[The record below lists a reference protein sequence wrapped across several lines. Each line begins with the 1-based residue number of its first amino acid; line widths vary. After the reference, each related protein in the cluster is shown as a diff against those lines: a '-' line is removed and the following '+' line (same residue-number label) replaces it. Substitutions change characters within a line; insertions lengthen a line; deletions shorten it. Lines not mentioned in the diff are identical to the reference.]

1 MKKLSLVRS
10 LLLFSMLTSGVGL
23 LLFCAGFLI
32 FDLHSFRA
40 KKVYD
45 LKSTADL
52 LSSNANS
59 ALGFGDSEAGNQIVE
74 TMRVRPGI
82 RTAILYTLDNKILAW
97 YVRRDLPPPLPFL
110 FSPTLVFRNRI
121 LVTVGTVYLKDDLS
135 DVHDRMIHF
144 AWTSTVMALACLFFV
159 YLLSLRLRQT
169 VARPVYGLA
178 EVARK
183 VASGNDYS
191 LRAEEGPGE
200 S

>member
-1 MKKLSLVRS
+1 MKRLSLVRS

-74 TMRVRPGI
+74 AMRVRPGI

-97 YVRRDLPPPLPFL
+97 YVRRDLTGKYSPPSLPFL
-110 FSPTLVFRNRI
+110 CCGPRTHYRFPKPYSWRV
-121 LVTVGTVYLKDDLS
+121 
-135 DVHDRMIHF
+135 DR
-144 AWTSTVMALACLFFV
+144 
-159 YLLSLRLRQT
+159 
-169 VARPVYGLA
+169 
-178 EVARK
+178 
-183 VASGNDYS
+183 
-191 LRAEEGPGE
+191 
-200 S
+200 